1 MSEISKNISQVKLRM
16 RRGAVVFGEVVYK
29 PGGVCGPRIQRDY
42 QLVVLHKG
50 ELDLRLDGRRI
61 RVEARHAILLSP
73 GHREHFIFSRER
85 ETHHSWC
92 SIDVDAVPQK
102 LRLLGQSGTPAPADS
117 CTEALLALGKT
128 MYFEGQDDPFLENS
142 FHLSLG
148 LALLTGF
155 ALGVHQ
161 TKTSTSVPGDQIL
174 GRAEEFIQN
183 EFGQRLSLADIA
195 AAAGVSRQHLLKLF
209 RLRRGNTPTQ
219 ILYERRLGVAADQLT
234 HTGLSIR
241 EIAEHCG
248 FANEFHF
255 SRKFKEAYGK
265 SPRDWR
271 SEQWS
276 QTTRTLSRS
285 QLRQR

>member
-16 RRGAVVFGEVVYK
+16 RRGAVVFGEVVYA
-29 PGGVCGPRIQRDY
+29 PGGVFGPRIQRDY

-50 ELDLRLDGRRI
+50 ELDLRLDSRQI
-61 RVEARHAILLSP
+61 WVETRHAILLSP
-73 GHREHFIFSRER
+73 SHREHFIFSRER

-92 SIDVDAVPQK
+92 SIDAYAVPRK
-102 LRLLGQSGTPAPADS
+102 LRRLLRLSGGPVPVDS
-117 CTEALLALGKT
+117 LTDSLMTLGKAAF
-128 MYFEGQDDPFLENS
+128 FESQSEPFLENS

-155 ALGVHQ
+155 ALGIQQVNA
-161 TKTSTSVPGDQIL
+161 SASRPGDQL
-174 GRAEEFIQN
+174 LARAVEFIQN
-183 EFGQRLSLADIA
+183 EFGRRLSLADMA
-195 AAAGVSRQHLLKLF
+195 AAAGVSRQHILKLF
-209 RLRRGNTPTQ
+209 RLRRGITPTRF
-219 ILYERRLGVAADQLT
+219 LFERRLGVAADHLM

-241 EIAEHCG
+241 VIADRCG

-276 QTTRTLSRS
+276 QTKTLHPVN
-285 QLRQR
+285 